1 LITIVHKRKT
11 MIVEYINSRSRHA
24 EFDESLTGI
33 GVYNMFDALYL
44 SLLEVKKHGGYAGYR
59 PNVVIL
65 FGGKFEKLYKTSD
78 DEEGHHILTTQLAP
92 WMSMVMHVNRVA
104 AAGCDVRIVLTGRGG
119 YSDKAVEEY
128 ASELMK
134 CSGMKQK
141 GVELVRKKEQG
152 DASEEILRTADACM
166 TVPPAS
172 THTHDEDAET
182 LERRRKCVLLPSLP
196 LPTPLLQR
204 HKRKKDEGAVRE
216 IHVFM
221 SDSIVEIER
230 KFARAAVCPTAPDI
244 DASNKDTVTQTSSSS
259 SCVEYVERIIFP
271 WYGNFVVG
279 ETEYETFDGFL
290 QDFQDRDNGFIRP
303 NDLKT
308 GLARAVNSM
317 LDPVRHHFAHASTGD
332 DDVINGMRRLR
343 TSSS

>member
-1 LITIVHKRKT
+1 LINIVHKRKT

-141 GVELVRKKEQG
+141 GVELVRKKEQPPRIRMTRMRKRSSVDG
-152 DASEEILRTADACM
+152 NASYFRAFPYRLLYYSAIKGKKMKVR
-166 TVPPAS
+166 S
-172 THTHDEDAET
+172 
-182 LERRRKCVLLPSLP
+182 ERYTCL
-196 LPTPLLQR
+196 
-204 HKRKKDEGAVRE
+204 
-216 IHVFM
+216 
-221 SDSIVEIER
+221 
-230 KFARAAVCPTAPDI
+230 
-244 DASNKDTVTQTSSSS
+244 
-259 SCVEYVERIIFP
+259 
-271 WYGNFVVG
+271 
-279 ETEYETFDGFL
+279 
-290 QDFQDRDNGFIRP
+290 
-303 NDLKT
+303 
-308 GLARAVNSM
+308 
-317 LDPVRHHFAHASTGD
+317 
-332 DDVINGMRRLR
+332 
-343 TSSS
+343 